1 MNNNDLFP
9 LTIIRDPFD
18 GKFSGGK
25 YLAINQNYGSIS
37 PYIDE
42 YKDYSQTWW
51 ENESHVVPKSPS

>member
-1 MNNNDLFP
+1 MSMNNDLFP

-25 YLAINQNYGSIS
+25 YLAINQNYSSIS

-42 YKDYSQTWW
+42 YKDYSQAW
-51 ENESHVVPKSPS
+51 